1 MAPPVT
7 KTTVKKTKAADAA
20 QQRSKSLTT
29 GFIPQQIRAVTGDRC
44 PKKGFWR
51 DVLDWQRMTMDL
63 AQAAASG

>member
-1 MAPPVT
+1 MAPPVA

-29 GFIPQQIRAVTGDRC
+29 GFIPQQIRAVTGDGC

-51 DVLDWQRMTMDL
+51 DVLD
-63 AQAAASG
+63 